1 MTTISYRSPLAP
13 ALGSVLVLI
22 SGCTAAPVS
31 PLDTDPAA
39 DTDAPGPTGDTA
51 QPADTGPPVD
61 TATPPMLC
69 EPADHDVASCEP
81 ATGDDFGGFG
91 AHLERL
97 DDRLIVTRHG
107 NELTGEERWDS
118 MALIIPL
125 DGPRYIGD
133 SHYIGDDAPGVTGT
147 ILGQLTTVLGDTT
160 GDGVEDLI
168 TSVFEG
174 RQANSPPIRSI
185 AYEGPFEPWP
195 NSFSETTDPDA
206 VLLDDV
212 GWDFARCDLN
222 DDGLADICSVLGVA
236 VAPPPFTTSST
247 FSDALATDRI
257 ASGVPLDGV
266 DGLFFW
272 RTALAELQFIPY
284 ANLPPVGQAS
294 DALATD
300 RTSLPHTTLS
310 MQVADLHPQSGAELV
325 TVVSEQGNLGIVVRQ
340 IAPGV
345 PILTQ
350 HISTEPVGGR
360 GALAIGDFDLDGV
373 NDVAFAGGSGRVAV
387 ISGSPDPSSDVVWWR
402 FDDPYQPPNFPYER
416 PDFPFGF
423 SLLSWTDGDL
433 LVGHP
438 GRAGVTAKNRLVWG
452 AIYRLTNPLLPGP

>member
-1 MTTISYRSPLAP
+1 MIKA
-13 ALGSVLVLI
+13 
-22 SGCTAAPVS
+22 
-31 PLDTDPAA
+31 
-39 DTDAPGPTGDTA
+39 
-51 QPADTGPPVD
+51 D
-61 TATPPMLC
+61 TATPPLLC
-69 EPADHDVASCEP
+69 APGNHDVARCEP
-81 ATGDDFGGFG
+81 ATGYGMGGLG

-97 DDRLIVTRHG
+97 GDRLITTNHG
-107 NELTGEERWDS
+107 NELTGDDKWLSIEQIYP
-118 MALIIPL
+118 LPIPPPGGTHFIL
-125 DGPRYIGD
+125 DD
-133 SHYIGDDAPGVTGT
+133 TPGLPGN
-147 ILGQLTTVLGDTT
+147 ILGQLTTVLGDTN
-160 GDGVEDLI
+160 GDGAEDLI
-168 TSVFEG
+168 TSVFAG
-174 RQANSPPIRSI
+174 RQVYHTPTRSV

-195 NSFSETTDPDA
+195 SEISCTTDPDA

-222 DDGLADICSVLGVA
+222 NDGLADICSVLGVA
-236 VAPPPFTTSST
+236 IAPPPFTTSST

-257 ASGVPLDGV
+257 ASGAPLDGV

-284 ANLPPVGQAS
+284 ANLPPAGQTS
-294 DALATD
+294 DTLATE
-300 RTSLPHTTLS
+300 RISLPHTILS
-310 MQVADLHPQSGAELV
+310 MQVADLHPQAGAELV